1 MRGTTDMN
9 TLHSLL
15 QYQFIQYAILAAIFA
30 SIISGIVGV
39 IVVEKKMVMMTGG
52 LAHVAFAGVG
62 LGFFLSLPPIYGA
75 FLLSLLFSWIMMM
88 INKVSSIQLDLLM
101 GIFWSSGMALGVF
114 FIALTP
120 GYPPHLASY
129 LFGNILAISRSDL
142 NLMMVIALFILFIVV
157 SCFPYWKAFLF
168 DQEFARI
175 KGIKTVWM
183 EFMLFTLIAMAVV
196 ALIKVTGIILS
207 LALLTIPTAISAKG
221 SPSLGGRMIWSA
233 GIGMILCWGGL
244 ILSFLWN
251 IPSGATIVLLSSG
264 VFALVYTVKNG
275 ASSCSR

>member
-1 MRGTTDMN
+1 MN
-9 TLHSLL
+9 ILHSLL

-30 SIISGIVGV
+30 STISGMIGV

-62 LGFFLSLPPIYGA
+62 LGFFLNLPPIYGA
-75 FLLSLLFSWIMMM
+75 FILSLVFSWVMIM
-88 INKVSSIQLDLLM
+88 IKKTSSIQLDLLM

-142 NLMMVIALFILFIVV
+142 NLMVLITAFILFIIV
-157 SCFPYWKAFLF
+157 SWFPYWKAFLF
-168 DQEFARI
+168 DSEFSRI
-175 KGIKTVWM
+175 KGIKTSLM
-183 EFMLFTLIAMAVV
+183 EFILFTLIAMAVV

-207 LALLTIPTAISAKG
+207 LALLTIPTAISAKA
-221 SPSLGGRMIWSA
+221 SRSFGGRMILSA
-233 GIGMILCWGGL
+233 GMGMILCLGGL
-244 ILSFLWN
+244 FLSFLWN
-251 IPSGATIVLLSSG
+251 IPSGATIVLLSSV
-264 VFALVYTVKNG
+264 VFMLVYIPKKGT
-275 ASSCSR
+275 R

>member
-1 MRGTTDMN
+1 MN

-15 QYQFIQYAILAAIFA
+15 QYQFIQYAIFAAIFA

-39 IVVEKKMVMMTGG
+39 IVVEKRMVMMTGG

-62 LGFFLSLPPIYGA
+62 LGFFLNLPPIYGA
-75 FLLSLLFSWIMMM
+75 FILSLVFSWVMIM
-88 INKVSSIQLDLLM
+88 IKKTSSIQLDLLM

-142 NLMMVIALFILFIVV
+142 NLMILITTFIFFIIV
-157 SCFPYWKAFLF
+157 SWFPYWKAFLF
-168 DQEFARI
+168 DSEFSRI
-175 KGIKTVWM
+175 KGIKTSLM
-183 EFMLFTLIAMAVV
+183 EFILFTLIAMAVV

-207 LALLTIPTAISAKG
+207 LALLTIPTAISAKA
-221 SPSLGGRMIWSA
+221 SRSFGGRMILSA
-233 GIGMILCWGGL
+233 GMGMILCLGGL
-244 ILSFLWN
+244 FLSFLWN
-251 IPSGATIVLLSSG
+251 IPSGATIVLLSSV
-264 VFALVYTVKNG
+264 VFMLVYIPKKGT
-275 ASSCSR
+275 R